1 MPITIGTI
9 KRTSGEIMKKS
20 IMFIFITALLLADLI
35 SFTGV
40 VNAETTLQ
48 SIHIKPDGTIEPTNV
63 PIQRNGDV
71 YTFTADICGTIIVEK
86 DNITID
92 GAGYILYGT
101 YNGTRTDSWEV
112 GQGPDQE
119 LSNGT
124 LWTIGIDFHVALR
137 PDNLTVKNLNIKNF
151 YIGMYMWTSGNI
163 ITKSSVTD
171 NIMGILLSGDSNTIQ
186 ENYIARNDQGVF
198 FGVNSPGNEPL
209 HIVLA
214 HNSFVDNAV
223 QFSGCFCED
232 YNTEENIHTWDD
244 GSKGNYWSDYNGT
257 DTNGD
262 GIGDTPYVIDILN
275 QDRYPLVKVFTVP
288 LVRTTNPGEP
298 IELII
303 LAIALAA
310 ISVAAIIVYNRK
322 QKSRFTKPSNNTL
335 RYFRQISLNLHP
347 MTKGKLNCR
356 VKLNLY

>member
-1 MPITIGTI
+1 
-9 KRTSGEIMKKS
+9 MKKS
-20 IMFIFITALLLADLI
+20 IMFVFISALLI
-35 SFTGV
+35 TGLV
-40 VNAETTLQ
+40 PFAGFANAESTLQ
-48 SIHIKPDGTIEPTNV
+48 PIHIKSDGTVEPANV

-92 GAGYILYGT
+92 GAGYTLYGT

-151 YIGMYMWTSGNI
+151 YIGMYMWTTGNI
-163 ITKSSVTD
+163 VTKSAVTD
-171 NIMGILLSGDSNTIQ
+171 NIIGILLSGDSNTIL

-198 FGVNSPGNEPL
+198 FGVNNPGDEPL

-232 YNTEENIHTWDD
+232 YNTEENMHTWDD
-244 GSKGNYWSDYNGT
+244 GQKGNYWSDYNGT
-257 DTNGD
+257 DTDDD

-275 QDRYPLVKVFTVP
+275 QDRYPFVEVFAVP
-288 LVRTTNPGEP
+288 PVHTISPAEP
-298 IELII
+298 IELIV
-303 LAIALAA
+303 LAVALTAV
-310 ISVAAIIVYNRK
+310 SVAVIVVYSK
-322 QKSRFTKPSNNTL
+322 KLKKSQLAQSSNNSL
-335 RYFRQISLNLHP
+335 RYFRLISLNLHP
-347 MTKGKLNCR
+347 TLKVQLNC
-356 VKLNLY
+356 KGQLI